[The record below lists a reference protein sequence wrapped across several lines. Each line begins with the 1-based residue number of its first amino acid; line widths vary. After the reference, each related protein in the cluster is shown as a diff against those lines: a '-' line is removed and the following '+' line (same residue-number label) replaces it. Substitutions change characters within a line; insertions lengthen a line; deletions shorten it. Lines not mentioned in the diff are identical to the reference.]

1 MAQDGDVQIAEIARN
16 EEGDDLPRTVGQRV
30 VTRRPAF
37 EDDMDVIRPLA
48 FGQDVLLCLNDPL
61 IVAEGHE
68 LFDVGLLNGA
78 DRGELS
84 NERGVPHCYPP
95 PESGSSGAY
104 TPDAD

>member
-1 MAQDGDVQIAEIARN
+1 
-16 EEGDDLPRTVGQRV
+16 
-30 VTRRPAF
+30 
-37 EDDMDVIRPLA
+37 MDVIRPLA
-48 FGQDVLLCLNDPL
+48 LGQDVLLCLNDPL